1 MGAGDVVGAWR
12 EKPPLWLLEWLPNL
26 PVAQLAIEI
35 GAKGSVETLR
45 PRPGAKAEAE
55 WRAWRWISRGMEKA
69 ILVEA
74 VGDGAEAV
82 VLAKEEKK

>member
-1 MGAGDVVGAWR
+1 MGPGDMVGAWR

-26 PVAQLAIEI
+26 PAAQLAIEI

-45 PRPGAKAEAE
+45 PRPGARAEAE
-55 WRAWRWISRGMEKA
+55 SRARRWMKRGMEKI

-74 VGDGAEAV
+74 SGDGAEAA
-82 VLAKEEKK
+82 VLAKEDKK